1 MNLETEIKGLINKYF
16 EQFCSQISAEHGIA
30 KDVLLTK
37 WKTISGSVV
46 TNSPSQ
52 MVTTSVTSTTPTVPT
67 TNTAV
72 ETDTKIS
79 SEQIMAAN
87 VAQLKAFCKSKKLPV
102 GGKRQDLIDRLI
114 KCQGDSQNTDTV
126 SSNQTTD
133 KAKDQPKKKKRSPN
147 RMPSIPISSIHLKK
161 NSHGNYEHPETK
173 LVFDKESKQVYGK
186 QLDDGSVAALTE
198 HDIQQCDQFKFT
210 YVVPETINTS
220 TTKSAN
226 VDNSDP
232 IVETLEEIIGSDC
245 EEDFEEFF
253 EDNE

>member
-1 MNLETEIKGLINKYF
+1 MAARR
-16 EQFCSQISAEHGIA
+16 CR
-30 KDVLLTK
+30 
-37 WKTISGSVV
+37 
-46 TNSPSQ
+46 
-52 MVTTSVTSTTPTVPT
+52 TTSATSAPSAPT
-67 TNTAV
+67 TNTAI
-72 ETDTKIS
+72 ESDSKIS

-114 KCQGDSQNTDTV
+114 KSQSDSQGADTV
-126 SSNQTTD
+126 SSDQTVD

-186 QLDDGSVAALTE
+186 QLDDGTIATLTE

-210 YVVPETINTS
+210 YVMPETINTGTSKS
-220 TTKSAN
+220 TN

-253 EDNE
+253 EEDE